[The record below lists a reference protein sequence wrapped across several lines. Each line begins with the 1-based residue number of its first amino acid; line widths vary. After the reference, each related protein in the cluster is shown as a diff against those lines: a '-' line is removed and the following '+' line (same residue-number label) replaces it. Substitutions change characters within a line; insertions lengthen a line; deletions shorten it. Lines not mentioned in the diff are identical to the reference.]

1 MVNTPQTLTTTVA
14 TRILHEDTDDDEEA
28 DGEEPCDLEAWETLR
43 NSFKEV
49 QSVLDHN
56 RRLIH
61 WLTTITC
68 PKTPQFG
75 QECQFDSPRSPASPP
90 PSRTPLGTAAPPATM
105 SSRRCPQ
112 LGELLKDGRRGQIQ
126 VSALAIDTNHDITK
140 APIEKNNCRRGRRSE
155 AEAFADKTSFGGVA
169 DVWEEIESVDG

>member
-1 MVNTPQTLTTTVA
+1 MEENEREKKEREEEQEKKRKEEEQEKKRKEEEERDQKLREEKEKQQKERDQAQFLDQPTMDNTPQTLTTTVA

-28 DGEEPCDLEAWETLR
+28 DGEGPCDLETWETLR

-68 PKTPQFG
+68 PKSPQFG

-105 SSRRCPQ
+105 SSRRC
-112 LGELLKDGRRGQIQ
+112 R
-126 VSALAIDTNHDITK
+126 ID
-140 APIEKNNCRRGRRSE
+140 S
-155 AEAFADKTSFGGVA
+155 
-169 DVWEEIESVDG
+169 